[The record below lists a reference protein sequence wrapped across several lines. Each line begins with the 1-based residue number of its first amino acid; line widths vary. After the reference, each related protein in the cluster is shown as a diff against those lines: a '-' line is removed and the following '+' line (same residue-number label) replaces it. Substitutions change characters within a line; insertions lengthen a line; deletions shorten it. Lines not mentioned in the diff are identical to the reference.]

1 MLLGI
6 LAASTLKNKGVEAVM
21 ELFEQVKER
30 KQQVKEE
37 EE

>member
-6 LAASTLKNKGVEAVM
+6 LAASILKNKGVEAVM

-37 EE
+37 E